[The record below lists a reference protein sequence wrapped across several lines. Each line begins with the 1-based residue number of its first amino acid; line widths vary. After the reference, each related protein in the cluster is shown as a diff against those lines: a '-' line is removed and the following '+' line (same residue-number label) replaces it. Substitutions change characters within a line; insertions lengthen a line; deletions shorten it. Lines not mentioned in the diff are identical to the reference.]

1 MPLFYKAVQSPIAN
15 KTGAKLWHLNLVKAG
30 GTVATQQLA
39 EVIAEKSSLTAGDV
53 QNVVRNLM
61 SVMREYLLNSRSVR
75 LDGLGTFTTVS
86 YTHLRA
92 HTRGKGVESA
102 DKVSPNQITSLKCRF
117 TPEYT
122 RPAAIGT
129 TRALTQ
135 GVQFLHADLLKNDT
149 SEEGPSGGGSGEG
162 EDPAA

>member
-15 KTGAKLWHLNLVKAG
+15 KAGAKLWHLNLVKAG

-61 SVMREYLLNSRSVR
+61 SVMREYLLNSRSER
-75 LDGLGTFTTVS
+75 LDGLGTFTMK
-86 YTHLRA
+86 A
-92 HTRGKGVESA
+92 CTRGKGVESA
-102 DKVSPNQITSLKCRF
+102 DKVSPNQITALKCRF

>member
-15 KTGAKLWHLNLVKAG
+15 KAGAKLWHLNLVKAG

-61 SVMREYLLNSRSVR
+61 SVMREYLFNSRSVR
-75 LDGLGTFTTVS
+75 LDGLGTFTMK
-86 YTHLRA
+86 A
-92 HTRGKGVESA
+92 CTRGKGVESA
-102 DKVSPNQITSLKCRF
+102 DKVSPNQITALKCRF

>member
-15 KTGAKLWHLNLVKAG
+15 KAGAKLWHLNLVKAG

-75 LDGLGTFTTVS
+75 LDSLGTFTMK
-86 YTHLRA
+86 A
-92 HTRGKGVESA
+92 CTRGKGVESA
-102 DKVSPNQITSLKCRF
+102 DKVSPNQITALKCRF

>member
-1 MPLFYKAVQSPIAN
+1 MPLFYRAVQSPMAN
-15 KTGAKLWHLNLVKAG
+15 KAGAKLWHLNLVKT
-30 GTVATQQLA
+30 GTTVTTQQLA

-75 LDGLGTFTTVS
+75 LDGLGTFTMK
-86 YTHLRA
+86 A
-92 HTRGKGVESA
+92 CTRGKGVESA
-102 DKVSPNQITSLKCRF
+102 DKVSPNQITALKCRF

>member
-15 KTGAKLWHLNLVKAG
+15 KAGAKLWHLNLVKAG

-75 LDGLGTFTTVS
+75 LDGLGTFTMK
-86 YTHLRA
+86 A
-92 HTRGKGVESA
+92 CTRGKGVESA
-102 DKVSPNQITSLKCRF
+102 DKVSPNQITALKCRF

-149 SEEGPSGGGSGEG
+149 SEEGPSGGGSGKG

>member
-1 MPLFYKAVQSPIAN
+1 
-15 KTGAKLWHLNLVKAG
+15 
-30 GTVATQQLA
+30 
-39 EVIAEKSSLTAGDV
+39 
-53 QNVVRNLM
+53 
-61 SVMREYLLNSRSVR
+61 MREYLLNSRSVR
-75 LDGLGTFTTVS
+75 LDGLGTFTMK
-86 YTHLRA
+86 A
-92 HTRGKGVESA
+92 CTRGKGVESA
-102 DKVSPNQITSLKCRF
+102 DKVSPNQITALKCRF

>member
-15 KTGAKLWHLNLVKAG
+15 KAGAKLWHLNLVKAG
-30 GTVATQQLA
+30 GIVATQQLA

-75 LDGLGTFTTVS
+75 LDGLGTFTMK
-86 YTHLRA
+86 A
-92 HTRGKGVESA
+92 CTRGKGVESA
-102 DKVSPNQITSLKCRF
+102 DKVSPNQITALKCRF

>member
-15 KTGAKLWHLNLVKAG
+15 KAGAKLWHLNLVKAG

-75 LDGLGTFTTVS
+75 LDGLGTFTMK
-86 YTHLRA
+86 A
-92 HTRGKGVESA
+92 CKRGKGVESA
-102 DKVSPNQITSLKCRF
+102 DKVSPNQITALKCRF

>member
-15 KTGAKLWHLNLVKAG
+15 KAGAKLWHLNLVKAG

-75 LDGLGTFTTVS
+75 LDGLGTFTMK
-86 YTHLRA
+86 A
-92 HTRGKGVESA
+92 CTRGKGVESA
-102 DKVSPNQITSLKCRF
+102 DKVSPNQITALKCRF

-122 RPAAIGT
+122 RPATIGT

>member
-15 KTGAKLWHLNLVKAG
+15 KAGAKLWHLNLVKAG

-75 LDGLGTFTTVS
+75 LDGLGTFTMK
-86 YTHLRA
+86 A
-92 HTRGKGVESA
+92 CTRGKGVESA
-102 DKVSPNQITSLKCRF
+102 GGTVSACRF
-117 TPEYT
+117 IE
-122 RPAAIGT
+122 
-129 TRALTQ
+129 
-135 GVQFLHADLLKNDT
+135 K
-149 SEEGPSGGGSGEG
+149 
-162 EDPAA
+162 

>member
-15 KTGAKLWHLNLVKAG
+15 KAGAKLWHLNLVKAG

-75 LDGLGTFTTVS
+75 LDGLGTFTMK
-86 YTHLRA
+86 A
-92 HTRGKGVESA
+92 CTRGKGVESA
-102 DKVSPNQITSLKCRF
+102 DKVSPNQITALKCRF
-117 TPEYT
+117 TPECT

>member
-75 LDGLGTFTTVS
+75 LDGLGTFTMK
-86 YTHLRA
+86 A
-92 HTRGKGVESA
+92 CTRGKGVESA

-162 EDPAA
+162 EDTAA

>member
-1 MPLFYKAVQSPIAN
+1 M
-15 KTGAKLWHLNLVKAG
+15 WHLNLVKAG

-61 SVMREYLLNSRSVR
+61 SVMREYLLNSCSVR
-75 LDGLGTFTTVS
+75 LDGLGTFTMK
-86 YTHLRA
+86 A
-92 HTRGKGVESA
+92 CTRGKGVESA

-149 SEEGPSGGGSGEG
+149 SEEGPSGGGSGKG

>member
-15 KTGAKLWHLNLVKAG
+15 KAGAKLWHLNLVKAG

-75 LDGLGTFTTVS
+75 LDGLGTFTMK
-86 YTHLRA
+86 A
-92 HTRGKGVESA
+92 CTRGKGVESA
-102 DKVSPNQITSLKCRF
+102 DKVNPNQIIFLKCQF

-129 TRALTQ
+129 TRALM
-135 GVQFLHADLLKNDT
+135 
-149 SEEGPSGGGSGEG
+149 
-162 EDPAA
+162 

>member
-15 KTGAKLWHLNLVKAG
+15 KAGAKLWHLNLVKAG

-75 LDGLGTFTTVS
+75 LDGLGTFTMK
-86 YTHLRA
+86 A
-92 HTRGKGVESA
+92 CTRGKGVESA
-102 DKVSPNQITSLKCRF
+102 DKESPNQITALKCRF

>member
-15 KTGAKLWHLNLVKAG
+15 KAGAKLWHLNLVKAG

-75 LDGLGTFTTVS
+75 LDGLGTFTMK
-86 YTHLRA
+86 A
-92 HTRGKGVESA
+92 CTRGKGVESA
-102 DKVSPNQITSLKCRF
+102 DKVSPNQITALKCRF

-162 EDPAA
+162 EDTAA

>member
-15 KTGAKLWHLNLVKAG
+15 KAGAKLWHLNLVKAG

-75 LDGLGTFTTVS
+75 LDGLGTFTMK
-86 YTHLRA
+86 A
-92 HTRGKGVESA
+92 CTRGKGVESA
-102 DKVSPNQITSLKCRF
+102 DKVSPNQITALKCRF

-162 EDPAA
+162 EDPAYILSS

>member
-15 KTGAKLWHLNLVKAG
+15 KAGAKLWHLNLVKAG

-61 SVMREYLLNSRSVR
+61 SVMREYLL
-75 LDGLGTFTTVS
+75 DGLGTFTMK
-86 YTHLRA
+86 A
-92 HTRGKGVESA
+92 CTRGKGVESA
-102 DKVSPNQITSLKCRF
+102 DKVSPNQITALKCRF

>member
-15 KTGAKLWHLNLVKAG
+15 KAGAKLWHLNLVKAG

-75 LDGLGTFTTVS
+75 LDGLGTFTMK
-86 YTHLRA
+86 A
-92 HTRGKGVESA
+92 CTRGKGVESA
-102 DKVSPNQITSLKCRF
+102 GKVSPNQITALKCRF

>member
-1 MPLFYKAVQSPIAN
+1 MPLLYKAVQSPIAN
-15 KTGAKLWHLNLVKAG
+15 KAGSKLWHLNLVKAG

-75 LDGLGTFTTVS
+75 LDGLGTFTMK
-86 YTHLRA
+86 A
-92 HTRGKGVESA
+92 CTRGKGVESA
-102 DKVSPNQITSLKCRF
+102 DKVSPNQITALKCRF

>member
-15 KTGAKLWHLNLVKAG
+15 KAGAKLWHLNLVKAG

-39 EVIAEKSSLTAGDV
+39 EVIAEKSSRTAGDV

-75 LDGLGTFTTVS
+75 LDGLGTFTMK
-86 YTHLRA
+86 A
-92 HTRGKGVESA
+92 CTRGKGVESA
-102 DKVSPNQITSLKCRF
+102 DKVSPNQITALKCRF

>member
-15 KTGAKLWHLNLVKAG
+15 KAGAKLWHLNLVKAG

-75 LDGLGTFTTVS
+75 LVGLGSFTMKACT
-86 YTHLRA
+86 RA
-92 HTRGKGVESA
+92 KGVESA
-102 DKVSPNQITSLKCRF
+102 DKVSPNQITALKCRF

>member
-15 KTGAKLWHLNLVKAG
+15 KAGAKLWHLNLVKAG

-75 LDGLGTFTTVS
+75 LDDLGTFTMK
-86 YTHLRA
+86 A
-92 HTRGKGVESA
+92 CTRGKGVESA
-102 DKVSPNQITSLKCRF
+102 DKVSPNQITALKCRF

>member
-1 MPLFYKAVQSPIAN
+1 MPLFYTAVQSPIAN
-15 KTGAKLWHLNLVKAG
+15 KAGAKLWHLNLVKAG

-75 LDGLGTFTTVS
+75 LDGLGTFTMK
-86 YTHLRA
+86 A
-92 HTRGKGVESA
+92 CTRGKGVESA
-102 DKVSPNQITSLKCRF
+102 DKVSPNQITALKCRF

-129 TRALTQ
+129 TRASTQ

>member
-15 KTGAKLWHLNLVKAG
+15 KAGAKLWHLNLMKAG

-75 LDGLGTFTTVS
+75 LDGLGTFTMK
-86 YTHLRA
+86 A
-92 HTRGKGVESA
+92 CTRGKGVESA
-102 DKVSPNQITSLKCRF
+102 DKVSPNQITALKCRF

>member
-15 KTGAKLWHLNLVKAG
+15 KAGAKLWHLNLVKAG

-75 LDGLGTFTTVS
+75 LDGLGTFTMK
-86 YTHLRA
+86 A
-92 HTRGKGVESA
+92 CTRGKGVESA
-102 DKVSPNQITSLKCRF
+102 DKVSPNQITALKCRF

>member
-15 KTGAKLWHLNLVKAG
+15 KAGAKLWHLNLVKAG

-75 LDGLGTFTTVS
+75 LDGLGTFTMK
-86 YTHLRA
+86 A
-92 HTRGKGVESA
+92 CTRGKGVESA
-102 DKVSPNQITSLKCRF
+102 DKVSPNQITALKCRF

-149 SEEGPSGGGSGEG
+149 SEDGPSGGGSGEG

>member
-1 MPLFYKAVQSPIAN
+1 MQRWRFIN
-15 KTGAKLWHLNLVKAG
+15 KWQKKRRAG

-75 LDGLGTFTTVS
+75 LDGLGTFTMK
-86 YTHLRA
+86 A
-92 HTRGKGVESA
+92 CTRGKGVESA
-102 DKVSPNQITSLKCRF
+102 DKVSPNQITALKCRF
-117 TPEYT
+117 NPEYT